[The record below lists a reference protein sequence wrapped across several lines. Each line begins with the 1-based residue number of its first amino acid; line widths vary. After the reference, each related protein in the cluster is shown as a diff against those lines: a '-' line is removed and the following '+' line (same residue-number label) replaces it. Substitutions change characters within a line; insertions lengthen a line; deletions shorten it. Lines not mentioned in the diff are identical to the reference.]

1 MIASVMKQVSTRLN
15 DADVYNYNIKVTI
28 RPSTSE
34 GVAIFYLFCVVR
46 FNYKIVLDDELIH
59 LLDEYI
65 YQYIPTVAT
74 GYKY

>member
-15 DADVYNYNIKVTI
+15 DADVDNYNIKVTI

-46 FNYKIVLDDELIH
+46 FNYKFVLDDELIH

-65 YQYIPTVAT
+65 PVYTNSCYRV
-74 GYKY
+74 